1 MKTNYFTSAAMAIAM
16 FTISSAA
23 MADNVQTAQ
32 NKQESQTAEVEA
44 EAQPQPESQVEAV
57 AAPAPRATM
66 RKSAFDGTDNL
77 IGPRFGS
84 HLDIKEP
91 RSSRRPDMSDFRN
104 TCPGRIEAGSRHE
117 R

>member
-1 MKTNYFTSAAMAIAM
+1 MKTNYITSAAMAIAM

-32 NKQESQTAEVEA
+32 NKHEGQTAEVEA
-44 EAQPQPESQVEAV
+44 EAQPQPESLVETV
-57 AAPAPRATM
+57 AAPEPRAST
-66 RKSAFDGTDNL
+66 RKSAFDDSDNL

-84 HLDIKEP
+84 HLDLEEP
-91 RSSRRPDMSDFRN
+91 RSSRRPDMSNCRC
-104 TCPGRIEAGSRHE
+104 TCPGRIEAGSRYE